1 MTSRLLVLP
10 DRTASSAE
18 NMATDL
24 LLLECAAVP
33 GVLWYR
39 HYGWAEPAFTYGV
52 SQSRE
57 RVRAIA
63 GEGPVLVRRAT
74 GGGVVSHLNDWTY
87 ALVAPAE
94 HPLAA
99 DKATASYRAVHA
111 AIADALNSLGV
122 PAELVP
128 CPRESC
134 GMSGGGGAGEGGAPV
149 VSGAPRQPGV
159 CFVQPEIYDVVRS
172 DDGRKLAGAAQK
184 RTRAGILFQ
193 GSVDKSACEEIE
205 DWAMFDEALLA
216 RLAMIAEAEI
226 ESSEFP
232 VFPEERRREAL
243 AMFASEAWNGKR

>member
-1 MTSRLLVLP
+1 MKLLVLP
-10 DRTASSAE
+10 DRTASATE

-24 LLLECAAVP
+24 LLLENAATP

-39 HYGWAEPAFTYGV
+39 HYGWSEPAFSFGV
-52 SQSRE
+52 SQSRDM
-57 RVRAIA
+57 VRATA
-63 GEGPVLVRRAT
+63 GEAPVLVRRAT

-87 ALVAPAE
+87 MLVAPAG
-94 HPLAA
+94 HPLAE
-99 DKATASYRAVHA
+99 DKATASYHAVHA
-111 AIADALNSLGV
+111 AIADALNALGV

-134 GMSGGGGAGEGGAPV
+134 GAGGETPA
-149 VSGAPRQPGV
+149 VSGPARQPGV

-193 GSVDKSACEEIE
+193 GSVDKSACEEIS
-205 DWAMFDEALLA
+205 DWAAFDEVLLV

-226 ESSEFP
+226 EAAQFPEFP
-232 VFPEERRREAL
+232 ADRYAAEVAR
-243 AMFASEAWNGKR
+243 FASEVWNGKR

>member
-1 MTSRLLVLP
+1 MKLLVFP
-10 DRTASSAE
+10 DRTASAAE

-24 LLLECAAVP
+24 LLLECAAAP

-39 HYGWAEPAFTYGV
+39 HYEWSEPAFSFGV

-57 RVRAIA
+57 NVRAVA

-87 ALVAPAE
+87 SLVAPAG
-94 HPLAA
+94 HPLAE

-111 AIADALNSLGV
+111 AIADALNALGV

-134 GMSGGGGAGEGGAPV
+134 PAEGGAP

-193 GSVDKSACEEIE
+193 GSVDKSACEEIS
-205 DWAMFDEALLA
+205 DWAAFDEALLA

-226 ESSEFP
+226 EPAEFP
-232 VFPEERRREAL
+232 VFPEVRWREAVEQ
-243 AMFASEAWNGKR
+243 FGSEAWNGKR

>member
-1 MTSRLLVLP
+1 MKLLVLP
-10 DRTASSAE
+10 DRTASAAE

-24 LLLECAAVP
+24 LLLECAATP
-33 GVLWYR
+33 GVLWFR
-39 HYGWAEPAFTYGV
+39 HYDWSEPAFSFGV

-57 RVRAIA
+57 RVRELA
-63 GEGPVLVRRAT
+63 GEKPVLVRRAT

-87 ALVAPAE
+87 SLVAPAGHE
-94 HPLAA
+94 LAEA
-99 DKATASYRAVHA
+99 KATESYRAVHA

-134 GMSGGGGAGEGGAPV
+134 GVSGNLPATGGAGEGGAP
-149 VSGAPRQPGV
+149 RRPGV

-193 GSVDKSACEEIE
+193 GSVDKSACDEIE
-205 DWAMFDEALLA
+205 SWAAFDEALLA
-216 RLAMIAEAEI
+216 RLAMIAGAEI
-226 ESSEFP
+226 ESAKFP
-232 VFPEERRREAL
+232 VFSEARRREA
-243 AMFASEAWNGKR
+243 MSTFASEAWNGKR